1 MSLEIY
7 SKDPPK
13 RFPSE
18 KKGKDRYFFAFI
30 SLVGL
35 AAVIFAAWPLLV
47 WQVST
52 APRLSTGVEDAPI
65 PQARVLSAKSPNL
78 ENIQVIEDAD
88 GFSYFVPTNLS
99 QNSTSGENR
108 PEKFSLSIPK
118 LEIKNATV
126 KVDDLNFRKNL
137 SHFPGSALPGE
148 IGNSFITGH
157 SVLPQFNN
165 PEDYNKIFTKLSD
178 LEIGDKINVEIE
190 GRQLQYI
197 VQYSKV
203 VNPRDLSVLAPIS
216 QNAKNLTLMTCV
228 PPGTSIKRLV
238 VVTSLI

>member
-7 SKDPPK
+7 SKDPPTT
-13 RFPSE
+13 FPSE

-78 ENIQVIEDAD
+78 ENIQVVEDAD

-99 QNSTSGENR
+99 QDSASSENR

-165 PEDYNKIFTKLSD
+165 PEDYNKIFTRILNKCHWKF
-178 LEIGDKINVEIE
+178 IPKIR
-190 GRQLQYI
+190 RQLSLQKK
-197 VQYSKV
+197 KV
-203 VNPRDLSVLAPIS
+203 KTDTSSLSFRWWV
-216 QNAKNLTLMTCV
+216 
-228 PPGTSIKRLV
+228 
-238 VVTSLI
+238 

>member
-78 ENIQVIEDAD
+78 ENIQVVEDAD
-88 GFSYFVPTNLS
+88 GFSYFVPTNLP
-99 QNSTSGENR
+99 QNSASSENR
-108 PEKFSLSIPK
+108 PEKFSISIPK
-118 LEIKNATV
+118 LNINNAVV
-126 KVDDLNFRKNL
+126 KVDSLDFKKNL

-148 IGNSFITGH
+148 VGIFFIPGNSVLRNLTIPKITIKY
-157 SVLPQFNN
+157 LPSF
-165 PEDYNKIFTKLSD
+165 PIWKLVTKSTS
-178 LEIGDKINVEIE
+178 K
-190 GRQLQYI
+190 
-197 VQYSKV
+197 SKV
-203 VNPRDLSVLAPIS
+203 GNFSTLSSIPKS
-216 QNAKNLTLMTCV
+216 STL
-228 PPGTSIKRLV
+228 
-238 VVTSLI
+238 VTFRS